1 MTYKSLIDEAME
13 LAKQKQGLVSVDNHF
28 KTASAGVDSLIK
40 EANSHANAL
49 EYMALDLAND
59 GTPIGQYKQEMLE
72 DFFKTASN
80 SQTGERLRKL
90 AYGDMAKKDSSKKMP
105 KKKHDSPA
113 QSTSAEGEQEQP
125 NSGKLSLVTG
135 SDGSRPAESSS
146 MDSMGDTMRES
157 YKQAMSYGSKPMHSD
172 KKEKAKKEAL
182 KDKMEKE
189 ATTEQTLYD
198 ILMNN
203 KEAQQHS
210 GDPAMMDSE
219 MAGSLRSNPN
229 SVFSDNQSPVD
240 ATKAQVK
247 SPVRA
252 RLREAFGHEPKGPA
266 EFEGSSMP
274 IKTAYS
280 MPAGAEP
287 GLMAGVSSIPGVVTG
302 AMGGAMGGGPGS
314 RIRGAVRG
322 GLAGGLTSAAGGAGA
337 ELLAAHGHQNSGDAA
352 LLASQ
357 AASPLAG
364 YMAGRTARRSPEQ
377 EQVKAASTIS
387 NRLRGT
393 K

>member
-40 EANSHANAL
+40 EATAHANAL
-49 EYMALDLAND
+49 EYMALNLAND
-59 GTPIGQYKQEMLE
+59 GTPIGQYRQEMLE

-80 SQTGERLRKL
+80 SETGERLKKL
-90 AYGDMAKKDSSKKMP
+90 AYGDMAKKEAPKKDHSKKMN
-105 KKKHDSPA
+105 KKMHDSPA
-113 QSTSAEGEQEQP
+113 QSTAAEGEQEQP
-125 NSGKLSLVTG
+125 NSGKMSLVMG

-157 YKQAMSYGSKPMHSD
+157 YKQAMSHGSKPMHSD
-172 KKEKAKKEAL
+172 KKKKEKKEAL

-203 KEAQQHS
+203 KEAQHHS

-229 SVFSDNQSPVD
+229 SVFGDNQSPVD

-247 SPVRA
+247 APVRV
-252 RLREAFGHEPKGPA
+252 RLREAFGHEAKGPA
-266 EFEGSSMP
+266 EFEGNTMP
-274 IKTAYS
+274 IKTA
-280 MPAGAEP
+280 
-287 GLMAGVSSIPGVVTG
+287 
-302 AMGGAMGGGPGS
+302 
-314 RIRGAVRG
+314 
-322 GLAGGLTSAAGGAGA
+322 
-337 ELLAAHGHQNSGDAA
+337 
-352 LLASQ
+352 
-357 AASPLAG
+357 
-364 YMAGRTARRSPEQ
+364 
-377 EQVKAASTIS
+377 STVA
-387 NRLRGT
+387 NRLRRA